1 MKKLILI
8 AVLACF
14 SISTFGQE
22 KEKKF
27 EKIREAKIEFIKQ
40 RLALTEGE
48 EKKFLPV
55 YNKFLDESDALRN
68 SSKTNTNLSE
78 VDLTFM
84 TDEECEKL
92 IKDITEQKQK
102 EVELIKKYTNEFK
115 KVLPIKKVAMI
126 FKVEHEF
133 KKVLVRK
140 LRRHKAKELREKS
153 KAMREEMLKK
163 REELRKQSKKLREE
177 HRKQREQMK
186 KEMEKMKE
194 QIEKEVEKIKKESD
208 KLKEEHNNELK

>member
-1 MKKLILI
+1 MKKLIIITL
-8 AVLACF
+8 LACF
-14 SISTFGQE
+14 SISTWGQK
-22 KEKKF
+22 KEKQRD
-27 EKIREAKIEFIKQ
+27 KIREAKIEFIKQ
-40 RLALTEGE
+40 RLALTEDE

-55 YNKFLDESDALRN
+55 YNKFLDESDALRKN
-68 SSKTNTNLSE
+68 SKTNINLSE

-133 KKVLVRK
+133 KKVLVRR
-140 LRRHKAKELREKS
+140 LRRHKSKELREKS

-163 REELRKQSKKLREE
+163 REELREQSRKLREE
-177 HRKQREQMK
+177 HKKQREQMK
-186 KEMEKMKE
+186 KDMERMKE
-194 QIEKEVEKIKKESD
+194 QMKKELERIKKESD
-208 KLKEEHNNELK
+208 KLIEEHPNEIK